1 MKYPETT
8 QRQLSVGALSEFLVT
23 CTMVRHL
30 KQINTETKLCV
41 QPFDQVVKGGEKEAN
56 ASFSSLKRFSKNLLR
71 ILRIQKYSIN
81 TTSKRFTTKILHGQK
96 L

>member
-41 QPFDQVVKGGEKEAN
+41 QPFGQVVKGGEEAN
-56 ASFSSLKRFSKNLLR
+56 ASFSSLKRFSENLLR